1 MHITYSESIDS
12 KLIKVTTCDS
22 KKCTVYTTDL
32 EMRSVIP
39 PCDNETQL
47 EKVFHGRG
55 EAANLVL
62 VKHSTGFYVW

>member
-1 MHITYSESIDS
+1 
-12 KLIKVTTCDS
+12 
-22 KKCTVYTTDL
+22 
-32 EMRSVIP
+32 MRSVIP

-47 EKVFHGRG
+47 EKVFYGRG